1 MPAVGLISGGV
12 VLFALFLP
20 AHSHAQSSEART
32 WTERGD
38 SLMSALDTGAAIEAY
53 RRGLTARP
61 DDPELLWKISRAL
74 SNRTAETTG
83 REGDRPLHEEAAGF
97 ARRAVAAG
105 PDIARTHTTLATVVG
120 RYGRWLAHECRVRCA
135 RQVVD
140 LGKEGYRATRRAIQ
154 LDPYDP
160 APFVVLG
167 VYHRELSTVP
177 LMVRILA
184 RTFLG
189 GYPPVSLEQSVTYLD
204 RAIRL
209 EPDDVTAH
217 LELARTYREMGR
229 KAEAAAEL
237 RAALGGPVRDRLD
250 AVEKEEAQAL
260 LDAAD

>member
-1 MPAVGLISGGV
+1 MPTVGLISGGV
-12 VLFALFLP
+12 LLLAFLLP
-20 AHSHAQSSEART
+20 APSHAQSTESRS

-38 SLMSALDTGAAIEAY
+38 SLMSVLDTGAAIEAY
-53 RRGLTARP
+53 RRGLAARP

-74 SNRTAETTG
+74 SNRTAETPG
-83 REGDRPLHEEAAGF
+83 RQGDRLLHEEAVGF

-105 PDIARTHTTLATVVG
+105 PDIARTHTTLATVAG
-120 RYGRWLAHECRVRCA
+120 RYGHWLAHECRVRCA

-167 VYHRELSTVP
+167 VFHRELSTVP

-189 GYPPVSLEQSVTYLD
+189 GYPPVSLDQSVTYLE

-217 LELARTYREMGR
+217 LELARTFREMGR
-229 KAEAAAEL
+229 EAEAGAEL
-237 RAALGGPVRDRLD
+237 RAALRGPVRDRLD

-260 LDAAD
+260 MDAAD